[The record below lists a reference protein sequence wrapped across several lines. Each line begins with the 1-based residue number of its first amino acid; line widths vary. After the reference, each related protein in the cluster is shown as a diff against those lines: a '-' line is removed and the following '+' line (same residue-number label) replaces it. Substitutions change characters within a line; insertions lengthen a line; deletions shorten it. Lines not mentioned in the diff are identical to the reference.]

1 MALSSV
7 DAPRELVYIM
17 LMSIYAAPAKIN
29 LSLRVLS
36 KRPDG
41 YHEVDL
47 LMARLD
53 LEDELEFTPAPE
65 LELVC
70 NDPTL
75 PVDENNL
82 VLRAVREFEKA
93 YGRRVHC
100 RISLTKR
107 IPHGAGLGG
116 GSSDAAA
123 TLVALNEMLGTQ
135 YDREELAAMAAA
147 IGSDVP
153 FFINPVISRCTG
165 RGEIVTPEPKLAD
178 WQSPVVILKP
188 AFGVST
194 PDAYKRLHDARRVK
208 GLPYGIQKVRGVGLM
223 NDLERPVFAKFPVLG
238 LLKSWLISK
247 PGVRAAMM
255 SGSGSALF
263 ALTDTPEQAQ
273 QIALQALDEFDPTLF
288 TWQGTVNPS
297 PALPDGENAEAPGES
312 GTCTLERSAF
322 ECPLPAEET
331 EINEISKNSE
341 NTASGETDKR
351 GGASTPRSSDGAE
364 PSTAEAGATAPAPAP
379 QTPQLACKPAEAPD
393 GNTTEASAIDEKSP
407 HPKRRGRKP
416 EAIRRALA
424 DAAAFSEEAA
434 ALRRELESNLEALRK
449 AGIDPEV
456 RRRGRRPTALSLYL
470 EKQQKLADLEAK
482 RDAAQALADQLE
494 RARS

>member
-7 DAPRELVYIM
+7 DALRELVYIM

-288 TWQGTVNPS
+288 TWQGTVNPA
-297 PALPDGENAEAPGES
+297 PALPDGESTEAPDESGACTLEPSAPECPRPADESAAEAP
-312 GTCTLERSAF
+312 
-322 ECPLPAEET
+322 
-331 EINEISKNSE
+331 
-341 NTASGETDKR
+341 ASDEK
-351 GGASTPRSSDGAE
+351 TPR
-364 PSTAEAGATAPAPAP
+364 
-379 QTPQLACKPAEAPD
+379 
-393 GNTTEASAIDEKSP
+393 
-407 HPKRRGRKP
+407 PKRRGRKP
-416 EAIRRALA
+416 EALRRALA
-424 DAAAFSEEAA
+424 DAAALDEEAA
-434 ALRRELESNLEALRK
+434 ALRRELDADLAALHK

-456 RRRGRRPTALSLYL
+456 RRRGRRPVALSLYL
-470 EKQQKLADLEAK
+470 EKQQKLAELEAK
-482 RDAAQALADQLE
+482 RDEAQALADQLE

>member
-1 MALSSV
+1 
-7 DAPRELVYIM
+7 
-17 LMSIYAAPAKIN
+17 MSIYAAPAKIN

-53 LEDELEFTPAPE
+53 LEDQLEFTPAPE

-75 PVDENNL
+75 PVDESNL

-93 YGRRVHC
+93 YGRSVRC
-100 RISLTKR
+100 RICLTKR

-116 GSSDAAA
+116 GSSDAAT
-123 TLVALNEMLGTQ
+123 TLVALNEILGTQ

-223 NDLERPVFAKFPVLG
+223 NDLERPVFAKFPILG
-238 LLKSWLISK
+238 LLKSWLIGK

-288 TWQGTVNPS
+288 TWQGTVNPAS
-297 PALPDGENAEAPGES
+297 ASPDGEIDEAFDEI
-312 GTCTLERSAF
+312 GTCTLELNSP
-322 ECPLPAEET
+322 ESPLPADET
-331 EINEISKNSE
+331 ENIGRSGESDGNGEMSTPSADEGAESSAAAAAATADECAPRTPRLISK
-341 NTASGETDKR
+341 AGE
-351 GGASTPRSSDGAE
+351 
-364 PSTAEAGATAPAPAP
+364 
-379 QTPQLACKPAEAPD
+379 PD
-393 GNTTEASAIDEKSP
+393 EVPDANVSEASASDEKSP

-416 EAIRRALA
+416 EALRRALA
-424 DAAAFSEEAA
+424 DAAAYTEEAA
-434 ALRRELESNLEALRK
+434 ALRHELEADLTALHE

-456 RRRGRRPTALSLYL
+456 RRRGRRPVVLSLYL
-470 EKQQKLADLEAK
+470 EKQQKLAELEAK
-482 RDAAQALADQLE
+482 LDEAQALVEQLE

>member
-288 TWQGTVNPS
+288 TWQGTVNPA
-297 PALPDGENAEAPGES
+297 PALPDGESTEAPDESGACTLEPSAPECPRPADESAAEAP
-312 GTCTLERSAF
+312 
-322 ECPLPAEET
+322 
-331 EINEISKNSE
+331 
-341 NTASGETDKR
+341 ASDEK
-351 GGASTPRSSDGAE
+351 TPR
-364 PSTAEAGATAPAPAP
+364 
-379 QTPQLACKPAEAPD
+379 
-393 GNTTEASAIDEKSP
+393 
-407 HPKRRGRKP
+407 PKRRGRKP
-416 EAIRRALA
+416 EALRRALA
-424 DAAAFSEEAA
+424 DAAALDEEAA
-434 ALRRELESNLEALRK
+434 ALRRELDADLAALHK

-456 RRRGRRPTALSLYL
+456 RRRGRRPVALSLYL
-470 EKQQKLADLEAK
+470 EKQQKLAELEAK
-482 RDAAQALADQLE
+482 RDEAQALADQLE

>member
-7 DAPRELVYIM
+7 DALRELVYIM

-288 TWQGTVNPS
+288 TWQGTVNPA
-297 PALPDGENAEAPGES
+297 PALPDGESTEAPDES
-312 GTCTLERSAF
+312 GACTLEPSAP
-322 ECPLPAEET
+322 ECPRPADESARPADESAISAVSAVSD
-331 EINEISKNSE
+331 INENAE
-341 NTASGETDKR
+341 NGATDEK
-351 GGASTPRSSDGAE
+351 GGASSPSNGSE
-364 PSTAEAGATAPAPAP
+364 PPAAEAGATSAE
-379 QTPQLACKPAEAPD
+379 PAEAPD
-393 GNTTEASAIDEKSP
+393 ESAAEAPASDEKTP
-407 HPKRRGRKP
+407 RPKRRGRKP
-416 EAIRRALA
+416 EALRRALA
-424 DAAAFSEEAA
+424 DAAAFDEEAA
-434 ALRRELESNLEALRK
+434 ALRRELDADLAALHK

-456 RRRGRRPTALSLYL
+456 RRRGRRPVALSLYL
-470 EKQQKLADLEAK
+470 EKQQKLAELEAK
-482 RDAAQALADQLE
+482 RDEAQALADQLE